1 MDYSSDI
8 MAYSAATS
16 TCFFDVATIIAECT
30 SVWTTFAIASY
41 MVFFVLTYS
50 ACFNYTLLVI
60 RIIGHSSSCSTSSP
74 PRAYNDYILDS
85 GNHHGAHCSTGFHY
99 SHGTHCS
106 NYMAH
111 CSSSI
116 PRIDDPTDTTA
127 ELTVPTSYP
136 SFPTADRS
144 FYISSRRTSTTCSQ
158 GRPEASI
165 REET

>member
-8 MAYSAATS
+8 MAYSAAAS

-41 MVFFVLTYS
+41 MVFVVLTYA
-50 ACFNYTLLVI
+50 ACFNHTILVI
-60 RIIGHSSSCSTSSP
+60 RITGHSSSCSTSSP
-74 PRAYNDYILDS
+74 PRACNAYNPDS
-85 GNHHGAHCSTGFHY
+85 GHHHGAQCSTGLHY